1 MTQRG
6 QLVKLIQCEK
16 NFRNIRDRNAKFF
29 LTHEGK
35 NMLDEWI
42 NDVDVFSRRYLQSHP
57 LYQRIHTVIFHRDK
71 DTISALMACLH
82 SIEKDDEFWSTN
94 GDGNDMEE
102 YEELLK
108 TLLGKINPN
117 DPFVLLYPREPYGMP
132 VFMKLQDEG
141 LIENLK
147 SVGRD
152 NVSFIVTYN
161 GLHYFE
167 RKEKQNVKRISANK
181 QYDLFL
187 SHANQDKQDY
197 VDELKKSL
205 DKLGISIFYDKDT
218 LNWGNRWKEKIL
230 DGVEKAEFA
239 IIVISENF
247 FGREWTEREL
257 NNLMMRQ
264 NNSGQEII
272 LPILHNIT
280 HKQLEEK
287 YPEITEI
294 QYLNSNDY
302 TTDEIAIL
310 FAERLIHRLKE
321 QETSN
326 E

>member
-1 MTQRG
+1 MTPSE
-6 QLVKLIQCEK
+6 QLVKLIQREK
-16 NFRNIRDRNAKFF
+16 NFRVIRDRNAKFF

-35 NMLDEWI
+35 TMLDEWI
-42 NDVDVFSRRYLQSHP
+42 NDVYIFSQRYLQSHP

-82 SIEKDDEFWSTN
+82 SIEKDDEFWSMN
-94 GDGNDMEE
+94 GDDNDMEE
-102 YEELLK
+102 FEKLLQ
-108 TLLGKINPN
+108 TILEKINHN
-117 DPFVLLYPREPYGMP
+117 DPTVMSYLKKPYGMP
-132 VFMKLQDEG
+132 VFRKLQDEG
-141 LIENLK
+141 LIAHLQT
-147 SVGRD
+147 VGRD
-152 NVSFIVTYN
+152 YVGFIVTYD

-167 RKEKQNVKRISANK
+167 RKEKQNVKRIPANK

-205 DKLGISIFYDKDT
+205 DRLDISIFYDKDT
-218 LNWGNRWKEKIL
+218 LKWGNRWKEKIL
-230 DGVEKAEFA
+230 DGVQKAEFA

-257 NNLMMRQ
+257 NELMTRQ

-280 HKQLEEK
+280 REQLEEK
-287 YPEITEI
+287 YPELAGI
-294 QYLNSNDY
+294 QYINSQGRSM
-302 TTDEIAIL
+302 DEIAVL
-310 FAERLIHRLKE
+310 FAERLIHRLKA
-321 QETSN
+321 QETTN